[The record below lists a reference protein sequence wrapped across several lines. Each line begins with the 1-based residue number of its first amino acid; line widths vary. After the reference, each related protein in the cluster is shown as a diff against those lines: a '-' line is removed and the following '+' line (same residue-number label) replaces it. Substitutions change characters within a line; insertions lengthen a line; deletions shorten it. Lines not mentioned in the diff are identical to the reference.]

1 MNFSDEQL
9 EKLILDG
16 IVEFAGLDENNEM
29 LYSFSADLQEKMPE
43 LYELVMETHMH
54 DIYVLWEK
62 GFLQMDI
69 ADAEPL
75 VRITHK
81 ALDEDAV
88 NGLEPHLKLAIQ
100 QIVELTEKK
109 YEDE

>member
-29 LYSFSADLQEKMPE
+29 LYSFAEDLQEKMPD
-43 LYELVMETHMH
+43 LYDLVMETHMR
-54 DIYVLWEK
+54 DIYELWER

-69 ADAEPL
+69 TAEQPL
-75 VRITHK
+75 VRITEA
-81 ALDEDAV
+81 ALMPEAV
-88 NGLEPHLKLAIQ
+88 ETLEPYLRLALE
-100 QIVELTEKK
+100 QIVELSRKAEG
-109 YEDE
+109 E